1 MLLFYI
7 LVFIPYKFLNASLLN
22 LNIFFKITVRPAS
35 LTVRG
40 PTTPVV
46 AGEMVSL
53 TCTVEGARP
62 AANITWYNRSEVIG
76 PQPPPTTDL
85 MSDGTYRTASSLVLV
100 ASRYDHKGE
109 FFCKGINDVLRK
121 RLEAPLLQATTLE
134 VLCESSFLPIS
145 VVYFIRCSR
154 SLI

>member
-1 MLLFYI
+1 MRAVTSVPTRSTESVRLHLPRSRHPVVSRETLHI
-7 LVFIPYKFLNASLLN
+7 QLADA
-22 LNIFFKITVRPAS
+22 VRPAS
-35 LTVRG
+35 LNVRG

-76 PQPPPTTDL
+76 PQPQTTMDL

-109 FFCKGINDVLRK
+109 FFCKGINEVLRK

-134 VLCESSFLPIS
+134 VLCK
-145 VVYFIRCSR
+145 
-154 SLI
+154 

>member
-1 MLLFYI
+1 M
-7 LVFIPYKFLNASLLN
+7 
-22 LNIFFKITVRPAS
+22 RPAS

-76 PQPPPTTDL
+76 PQPTPTTDL

-109 FFCKGINDVLRK
+109 FFCKGINEVLRK

-134 VLCESSFLPIS
+134 VLCKSETFSFYL
-145 VVYFIRCSR
+145 YYN
-154 SLI
+154 L

>member
-1 MLLFYI
+1 MFYSSYVIIILLHRI
-7 LVFIPYKFLNASLLN
+7 QNEIIFL
-22 LNIFFKITVRPAS
+22 IFFFSVRPAS

-46 AGEMVSL
+46 AGEMVTL

-62 AANITWYNRSEVIG
+62 AANITWYNRSEVIN
-76 PQPPPTTDL
+76 PQPSPSTDL
-85 MSDGTYRTASSLVLV
+85 MSDGTYRTSSSLVLV

-109 FFCKGINDVLRK
+109 FFCKGINEVLRK

-134 VLCESSFLPIS
+134 VLCKSFIS
-145 VVYFIRCSR
+145 LFFIQYLMLY
-154 SLI
+154 LI